1 MWDLLGTMGTV
12 PATDL
17 QQTVDAVWRME
28 AAKIVAT
35 LTRTVGDVGLA
46 EDLAQEA
53 LVDALTQWPDTGVP
67 RNAGAWLTTVAKRKA
82 IDHWRRQDNLDAKY
96 ATLARELET
105 QIDEPAWDPDRI
117 DDDVLRLI
125 FISSHPVLS
134 REGQI
139 ALTLRVVG
147 GLTTEEI
154 ASAFLSSTPTIAARI
169 TRAKKTLAAANVPFE
184 VPDRS
189 EYPQRLSAV
198 LSVIYLIYNE
208 GYSASFGQR
217 WIRDELCSEA
227 LRLGRVLAALVPDE
241 PEVHGLVSLMEF
253 QSSRFA
259 ARTDADGSTDPAG
272 GPGPHEVGPRA
283 DRPRGR
289 RAGTRRPGRRE
300 EGHRLGPVRAAGC
313 AGRMPCHRADAP
325 PTPTGTGSS
334 RCTTGCSRSAP
345 SPVVELNRAVAVAM
359 ASGPAAALEIVDG
372 LTGLDGSYLL
382 PSVRGELLVPP
393 RPQRRGRRR
402 VRPRRRAHRQ
412 RARTRSA
419 DGQGCS
425 SQGRLGSGH
434 PGAGRHGRRR
444 RGVEHVDGDVV
455 VAVTADLMQS
465 RRRGDDVV
473 GVVAGHRIVG
483 DRGAASARR
492 RRSRPFVSRGSS
504 RSSTVAQRAAP
515 PGSSRL
521 PTAPRDRN
529 ALAGHGSSSDLRNSV
544 TRSRRIRRRLSRR

>member
-1 MWDLLGTMGTV
+1 V

-17 QQTVDAVWRME
+17 RQTVDAVWRME

-53 LVDALTQWPDTGVP
+53 LVDALMQWPDTGVP

-82 IDHWRRQDNLDAKY
+82 IDLWRRQDNLDAKY

-105 QIDEPAWDPDRI
+105 QIDEAWDPDRI

-147 GLTTEEI
+147 GLTTDEI
-154 ASAFLSSTPTIAARI
+154 ARAFLSSTPTVAARI
-169 TRAKKTLAAANVPFE
+169 TRAKKTLAAADVPFE

-198 LSVIYLIYNE
+198 LAVIYLIYNE

-217 WIRDELCSEA
+217 WVRDELCSEA

-259 ARTDADGSTDPAG
+259 ARTDADGTPILLEEQNRTKWD
-272 GPGPHEVGPRA
+272 RA
-283 DRPRGR
+283 QIGRGV
-289 RAGTRRPGRRE
+289 AALE
-300 EGHRLGPVRAAGC
+300 RAATAVEKRGTGWGPY
-313 AGRMPCHRADAP
+313 ALQAALAECHATA
-325 PTPTGTGSS
+325 PTPADTDWKRIVALYDGLLQIS
-334 RCTTGCSRSAP
+334 P
-345 SPVVELNRAVAVAM
+345 SPVIALNRAVAVAM
-359 ASGPAAALEIVDG
+359 ESGPQAGLDIVDG

-382 PSVRGELLVPP
+382 PSVRGELLA
-393 RPQRRGRRR
+393 RLNRTEEAAAEFA
-402 VRPRRRAHRQ
+402 RAAELTDNEREREVLIDKAIQ
-412 RARTRSA
+412 ART
-419 DGQGCS
+419 G
-425 SQGRLGSGH
+425 
-434 PGAGRHGRRR
+434 
-444 RGVEHVDGDVV
+444 
-455 VAVTADLMQS
+455 
-465 RRRGDDVV
+465 
-473 GVVAGHRIVG
+473 
-483 DRGAASARR
+483 
-492 RRSRPFVSRGSS
+492 
-504 RSSTVAQRAAP
+504 
-515 PGSSRL
+515 
-521 PTAPRDRN
+521 
-529 ALAGHGSSSDLRNSV
+529 
-544 TRSRRIRRRLSRR
+544 

>member
-1 MWDLLGTMGTV
+1 V
-12 PATDL
+12 PDL

-35 LTRTVGDVGLA
+35 LTRAVGDVGLA

-53 LVDALTQWPDTGVP
+53 VIDALTQWPSSGVP

-96 ATLARELET
+96 ATMARELET
-105 QIDEPAWDPDRI
+105 QVDEAWDPDRI

-154 ASAFLSSTPTIAARI
+154 ANAFLTSTATVAARI

-198 LSVIYLIYNE
+198 LSVIYLVYNE

-227 LRLGRVLAALVPDE
+227 LRLGRILAALVPDE
-241 PEVHGLVSLMEF
+241 AEVQGLVSLMEF

-259 ARTDADGSTDPAG
+259 ARTDADGRPILLEDQNRTKWDRAQIQRGVAALELAANALQRKGIGWGPYALQAALAECHAVAPTAADTDWARIVLLYDG
-272 GPGPHEVGPRA
+272 LRQVA
-283 DRPRGR
+283 
-289 RAGTRRPGRRE
+289 
-300 EGHRLGPVRAAGC
+300 
-313 AGRMPCHRADAP
+313 
-325 PTPTGTGSS
+325 S
-334 RCTTGCSRSAP
+334 

-359 ASGPAAALEIVDG
+359 ADPSTGPASALEIVDNID
-372 LTGLDGSYLL
+372 GLDGSYLL
-382 PSVRGELLVPP
+382 PSVRGELLA
-393 RPQRRGRRR
+393 RLGRDAEAATEFD
-402 VRPRRRAHRQ
+402 RAASMTDNERERDVLAGKAA
-412 RARTRSA
+412 RAR
-419 DGQGCS
+419 
-425 SQGRLGSGH
+425 
-434 PGAGRHGRRR
+434 
-444 RGVEHVDGDVV
+444 
-455 VAVTADLMQS
+455 
-465 RRRGDDVV
+465 
-473 GVVAGHRIVG
+473 
-483 DRGAASARR
+483 
-492 RRSRPFVSRGSS
+492 
-504 RSSTVAQRAAP
+504 
-515 PGSSRL
+515 
-521 PTAPRDRN
+521 
-529 ALAGHGSSSDLRNSV
+529 NS
-544 TRSRRIRRRLSRR
+544 